1 MAIMTSAQRSTAPRA
16 LHVAT
21 RRVRDDLWRVTTA
34 SGLALG
40 YISKVDTTQASGAS
54 GHAYEARRLLPGG
67 TTMLPIGGGWVL
79 EDALA
84 CFTRP

>member
-1 MAIMTSAQRSTAPRA
+1 MAIMTGRQRSRAPQA

-21 RRVRDDLWRVTTA
+21 RRVRDDLWRVSSA

-40 YISKVDTTQASGAS
+40 YIARVESSQVDGDVA
-54 GHAYEARRLLPGG
+54 AYEARRLLPGG
-67 TTMLPIGGGWVL
+67 TTMLPIGGGWAI

-84 CFTRP
+84 CFTGP

>member
-1 MAIMTSAQRSTAPRA
+1 MAIMTSTQRGTAPRA
-16 LHVAT
+16 PHVAT
-21 RRVRDDLWRVTTA
+21 RRVRDVLWRVTSA

-40 YISKVDTTQASGAS
+40 YIACADGPAGRV
-54 GHAYEARRLLPGG
+54 YEARRLLPGG
-67 TTMLPIGGGWVL
+67 ATMLPIGTGWAI